1 MGSDATSFVG
11 TIPAHYDRDLGPLIF
26 ADYAADMARRVA
38 AFGPTRVLET
48 AAGAG
53 IVTRR
58 LRDLLPTGAHIIA
71 TDLNAPMLEVARAK
85 FEPGEQVEF
94 QPADATALPFP
105 EGTFD
110 VVVCQFGLM
119 FFSDQQNGLREAHRV
134 LAPGGHHVFSV
145 WDSHRHNPFG
155 RIAYETVASFFP
167 ADPPQFYRI
176 PFSCHGIDPI
186 KESLIEAGFT
196 DIRIAVVQLEKRIP
210 EAAAFARG
218 LVYGNP
224 LIDQIRARGGV
235 DIGRVVDALTA
246 ALHQELGAD
255 PGRMPLQAIVFEARR
270 ARPTGTPGAHAAP
283 SR

>member
-1 MGSDATSFVG
+1 MSTDATSFVG

-26 ADYAADMARRVA
+26 ADYAADTARRVA
-38 AFGPTRVLET
+38 ALGPTRVLET
-48 AAGAG
+48 AAGTG

-58 LRDLLPTGAHIIA
+58 LCDLLPAWAHITA

-85 FEPGEQVEF
+85 FEPGEQVGF
-94 QPADATALPFP
+94 RPADATALPFP
-105 EGTFD
+105 EGAFD
-110 VVVCQFGLM
+110 AVVCQFGLM
-119 FFSDQQNGLREAHRV
+119 FFPDQRNGHREARRV

-155 RIAYETVASFFP
+155 RIAYETVAGFFP
-167 ADPPQFYRI
+167 SDPPQFYQV

-186 KESLIEAGFT
+186 KEALVDVGFT
-196 DIRIAVVQLEKRIP
+196 DIRIAVVRVEKQIP

-218 LVYGNP
+218 IVHGNP

-235 DIGRVVDALTA
+235 DIDGVVDALTA
-246 ALHQELGAD
+246 ALHREFGAD

-270 ARPTGTPGAHAAP
+270 P
-283 SR
+283 